1 MQLRRW
7 VVVLLSQMG
16 QEALRTIGIAEE
28 GGEATLF
35 ALETDES
42 GLWVSCRRADGEH
55 WVLIRWDCILAV
67 DVPVGGTPN
76 LEAAV

>member
-1 MQLRRW
+1 MELRRP

-16 QEALRTIGIAEE
+16 QEAFRVVGLPEE

-42 GLWVSCRRADGEH
+42 GLWVSVRKKDGEH
-55 WVLIRWDCILAV
+55 SLLIRWDCILAV
-67 DVPVGGTPN
+67 DVPVGGTPI
-76 LEAAV
+76 LESAV